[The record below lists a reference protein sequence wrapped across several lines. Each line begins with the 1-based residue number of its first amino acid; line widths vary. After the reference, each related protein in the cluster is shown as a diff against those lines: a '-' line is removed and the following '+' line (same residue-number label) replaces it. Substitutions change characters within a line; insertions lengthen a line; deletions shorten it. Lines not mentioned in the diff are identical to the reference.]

1 MIEHKLKPSDERI
14 ERTVLYYLMTNESVH
29 YSEVMNI
36 LDENCFYDPMY
47 KVIYIE
53 TRKLIDNNISFTMT
67 DVFNNVMTRTE
78 YAQAKLIDVMNDADI
93 TNDAMFFNRA
103 TVLAEISMKRKAIE
117 QLTPIVNGMYDKTSQ
132 AYEEL
137 ERAVQ
142 LIEDIFP
149 ESTEDIGRSEKF
161 IGEALLRAKDLH
173 DNPENVMGITY
184 GLRQLNNNLKGI
196 KRRGELIVIGGSTGM
211 GKTMLGVHMSVAAH
225 QQGNKVMYASVE
237 MDRTEIGYRM
247 LANLSNI
254 PSEDI
259 EFGNFSSEQ
268 YNDLVNRYKPMLE
281 GGLVVMDRGGLT
293 IESIV
298 RRARKEHRTN
308 GLDVIYVDYLQKL
321 TSENPLYNR
330 NKTDRSG
337 YAAETLKDLSLELK
351 VPVVAL
357 VQMNRQ
363 TAQNGSDNAQKRP
376 QTHEIQHSSTI
387 EQTANKVMMIHRPA
401 YHTGDK
407 HDTLAEIIVSK
418 NRNGQ
423 PFTANVNF
431 FGATCRWED
440 VKYTRPVVENNQ
452 DVHRVTSQ
460 NMLDV

>member
-1 MIEHKLKPSDERI
+1 MIEHKTKPSDERI
-14 ERTVLYYLMTNESVH
+14 ERTVLYYLMTNQSVH
-29 YSEVMNI
+29 YSEVLQI
-36 LDENCFYDPMY
+36 LDETCFYDPMY

-53 TRKLIDNNISFTMT
+53 TRKLIDNNVSFTMT
-67 DVFNNVMTRTE
+67 DVFNNVMTNTE
-78 YAQAKLIDVMNDADI
+78 YAQSKLIDVMNDADI
-93 TNDAMFFNRA
+93 TNDAMFYNRA
-103 TVLAEISMKRKAIE
+103 TVLVEISMRRKAIE
-117 QLTPIVNGMYDKTSQ
+117 QLTPIVNGMYNKTSQ
-132 AYEEL
+132 PYEDL
-137 ERAVQ
+137 ERATK

-149 ESTEDIGRSEKF
+149 ETSEDIGRSEKF
-161 IGEALLRAKDLH
+161 IGDALLRAKDLH

-184 GLRQLNNNLKGI
+184 GLRQLDRNLKGI
-196 KRRGELIVIGGSTGM
+196 KRRGELIIVGGSTGM

-225 QQGNKVMYASVE
+225 QQGNKIMYASVE
-237 MDRTEIGYRM
+237 MDRVEIGYRM

-259 EFGNFSSEQ
+259 EFGNWNAEQ
-268 YNDLVNRYKPMLE
+268 YSDLVNRYKPMLE
-281 GGLVVMDRGGLT
+281 GNMIVMDRGGLT

-308 GLDVIYVDYLQKL
+308 GLDIIYVDYLQKL

-337 YAAETLKDLSLELK
+337 YAAETFKDLSLELN
-351 VPVVAL
+351 VPIVAL

-363 TAQNGSDNAQKRP
+363 TAQNGSDNANKKP

-401 YHTGDK
+401 YHNGDRT
-407 HDTLAEIIVSK
+407 DTAAELIVSK

-423 PFTANVNF
+423 PFTAQCNF
-431 FGATCRWED
+431 FGATSRFED
-440 VKYTRPVVENNQ
+440 IQFNSNNLGKKPEPQ
-452 DVHRVTSQ
+452 VTTQ
-460 NMLDV
+460 TMLDA